1 MLQPAKT
8 RMAES
13 CRIHQS
19 RFYPKDVA
27 TALGHPTL
35 QNDSPRAPAEG
46 QHCLRVGQWLPWSV
60 APWKWKQLLSLIGFF
75 PGYCLPSLLGR
86 IDEYIY
92 IYVYLYMLYI
102 QMQTIDRC
110 RLQMQTID
118 VDSQYRLS
126 IQAIDIDSQYRL
138 SIQTIDIDYRYRLQI
153 RLQIYSRLSIQTIDI
168 DQRYR
173 PEIQTIES
181 DIRRYR
187 KDMNID
193 IHIDVDMPES
203 YLIFDLHYSHS
214 SLETERSLQFTAV
227 WRAYKPRLW

>member
-1 MLQPAKT
+1 
-8 RMAES
+8 MAES

-92 IYVYLYMLYI
+92 ICI
-102 QMQTIDRC
+102 
-110 RLQMQTID
+110 
-118 VDSQYRLS
+118 S
-126 IQAIDIDSQYRL
+126 IHAV
-138 SIQTIDIDYRYRLQI
+138 
-153 RLQIYSRLSIQTIDI
+153 
-168 DQRYR
+168 
-173 PEIQTIES
+173 
-181 DIRRYR
+181 
-187 KDMNID
+187 
-193 IHIDVDMPES
+193 HIDVD
-203 YLIFDLHYSHS
+203 Y
-214 SLETERSLQFTAV
+214 R
-227 WRAYKPRLW
+227 